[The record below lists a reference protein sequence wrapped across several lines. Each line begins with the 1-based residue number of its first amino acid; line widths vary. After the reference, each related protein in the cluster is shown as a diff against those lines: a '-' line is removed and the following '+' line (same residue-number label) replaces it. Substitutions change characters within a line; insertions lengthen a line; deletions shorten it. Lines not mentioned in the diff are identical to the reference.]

1 MCVVQALN
9 APPGAARA
17 APSPTRKRCRS
28 SSNYLQLLLL
38 LPLLLLLRNKKLM
51 EDERRGILS
60 DRFLHP
66 EWGAAWGSLL
76 AAGEE
81 GAPGAPRHR
90 CRRRRT
96 GMHARRQRTGWV
108 ACARVRACVHS
119 PMHAFACTL
128 PHPRRYITCV
138 HAQAA
143 QRQQQFEQSAVGR
156 AAYTSVKDAKKPQAP
171 VVRGGGAG
179 GLNAGNWN

>member
-1 MCVVQALN
+1 MGKSAGSGGGGSSWGSSPPVQTQADRD
-9 APPGAARA
+9 ARA
-17 APSPTRKRCRS
+17 QAA
-28 SSNYLQLLLL
+28 
-38 LPLLLLLRNKKLM
+38 
-51 EDERRGILS
+51 
-60 DRFLHP
+60 DRV
-66 EWGAAWGSLL
+66 GSVR
-76 AAGEE
+76 
-81 GAPGAPRHR
+81 P
-90 CRRRRT
+90 
-96 GMHARRQRTGWV
+96 
-108 ACARVRACVHS
+108 RACVHS